1 MTEHLSRLTLTLE
14 VDAPLERA
22 RVATLG
28 PHLHGV
34 LMESIPADY
43 VQTLH
48 TVPVNPYSQ
57 YALARS
63 TTSLEWKISTLTNE
77 ARQQIVGPIN
87 DAAFAGFRLR
97 ASGIATQVTSRSL
110 EQNPLSQF
118 ARIFYARP
126 ETRKFR
132 VEFLTPTAFKQSGE
146 YVFWPDPRL
155 VFQSLAQKYGAIV
168 DGEEPDPG
176 LIAEFGQSVRL
187 SAFRVASAPFAV
199 GAARVPGF
207 TGSATFTVRGVDT
220 FASYIAALL
229 WSART
234 RPPWVS
240 PSALTDHRSA
250 QAHLAPARQ
259 RRCWT
264 RGLPRRRRRPASRSR
279 RHHGVARLAPAASRS
294 RAAGRG
300 AESTRRPNR

>member
-146 YVFWPDPRL
+146 YVFWLYSALCVEALRMGGQQLLGELVACSTLRLTDLLPYVGPDYL
-155 VFQSLAQKYGAIV
+155 VPKPLH
-168 DGEEPDPG
+168 
-176 LIAEFGQSVRL
+176 SVRSDGSSMQKKL
-187 SAFRVASAPFAV
+187 AKKI
-199 GAARVPGF
+199 GF
-207 TGSATFTVRGVDT
+207 
-220 FASYIAALL
+220 L
-229 WSART
+229 
-234 RPPWVS
+234 
-240 PSALTDHRSA
+240 
-250 QAHLAPARQ
+250 
-259 RRCWT
+259 
-264 RGLPRRRRRPASRSR
+264 
-279 RHHGVARLAPAASRS
+279 PAAQLGSFLDGTADLNEPPR
-294 RAAGRG
+294 
-300 AESTRRPNR
+300 

>member
-1 MTEHLSRLTLTLE
+1 M
-14 VDAPLERA
+14 
-22 RVATLG
+22 
-28 PHLHGV
+28 
-34 LMESIPADY
+34 
-43 VQTLH
+43 
-48 TVPVNPYSQ
+48 PVNPYSQ

-229 WSART
+229 WFGEFSGCGIKASMGMGAIRVQ
-234 RPPWVS
+234 P
-240 PSALTDHRSA
+240 
-250 QAHLAPARQ
+250 LAPREK
-259 RRCWT
+259 CV
-264 RGLPRRRRRPASRSR
+264 PKP
-279 RHHGVARLAPAASRS
+279 
-294 RAAGRG
+294 
-300 AESTRRPNR
+300 

>member
-220 FASYIAALL
+220 FGAIS
-229 WSART
+229 
-234 RPPWVS
+234 
-240 PSALTDHRSA
+240 
-250 QAHLAPARQ
+250 
-259 RRCWT
+259 RRCC
-264 RGLPRRRRRPASRSR
+264 GSGSSRD
-279 RHHGVARLAPAASRS
+279 
-294 RAAGRG
+294 
-300 AESTRRPNR
+300 AE

>member
-97 ASGIATQVTSRSL
+97 ASGIAIQVTSRSL

-229 WSART
+229 WFGEFSGCGIKASMGMGAIRVQ
-234 RPPWVS
+234 P
-240 PSALTDHRSA
+240 
-250 QAHLAPARQ
+250 LAPREK
-259 RRCWT
+259 CV
-264 RGLPRRRRRPASRSR
+264 PKP
-279 RHHGVARLAPAASRS
+279 
-294 RAAGRG
+294 
-300 AESTRRPNR
+300 

>member
-168 DGEEPDPG
+168 DAKSPILASSPN
-176 LIAEFGQSVRL
+176 SVSR
-187 SAFRVASAPFAV
+187 
-199 GAARVPGF
+199 
-207 TGSATFTVRGVDT
+207 
-220 FASYIAALL
+220 FASPRSG
-229 WSART
+229 WRRPRSRWARRVFPASPA
-234 RPPWVS
+234 RPRS
-240 PSALTDHRSA
+240 PSAVWILLRAIS
-250 QAHLAPARQ
+250 
-259 RRCWT
+259 RRCC
-264 RGLPRRRRRPASRSR
+264 GSGSSRD
-279 RHHGVARLAPAASRS
+279 
-294 RAAGRG
+294 
-300 AESTRRPNR
+300 AE

>member
-1 MTEHLSRLTLTLE
+1 MAARRGGIRRTDLLRRSGQPRGRHRASAAESGLTWISPTLILVGFSHRGDRRMTEHLSRLTLTLE

-155 VFQSLAQKYGAIV
+155 
-168 DGEEPDPG
+168 
-176 LIAEFGQSVRL
+176 
-187 SAFRVASAPFAV
+187 
-199 GAARVPGF
+199 
-207 TGSATFTVRGVDT
+207 
-220 FASYIAALL
+220 
-229 WSART
+229 
-234 RPPWVS
+234 
-240 PSALTDHRSA
+240 
-250 QAHLAPARQ
+250 
-259 RRCWT
+259 
-264 RGLPRRRRRPASRSR
+264 ASRSIYR
-279 RHHGVARLAPAASRS
+279 RH
-294 RAAGRG
+294 AGSN
-300 AESTRRPNR
+300 STRTATPPSSTNLKPFWSTSNVPTPTSPASSTSSRRRCRSCRPRPTRPRSSTSHSSTT

>member
-118 ARIFYARP
+118 ARIFYARA

-229 WSART
+229 WFGEFSGCGIKASMGMGAIRVQ
-234 RPPWVS
+234 P
-240 PSALTDHRSA
+240 
-250 QAHLAPARQ
+250 LAPREK
-259 RRCWT
+259 CV
-264 RGLPRRRRRPASRSR
+264 PKP
-279 RHHGVARLAPAASRS
+279 
-294 RAAGRG
+294 
-300 AESTRRPNR
+300 